1 MRVNHLE
8 NFRDSRCPLD
18 DQLTKQKVP
27 DSPSAAAK
35 MSGQDSDYADF
46 SSDEE
51 QDQNPL
57 LISTKK
63 KTVLKRTADEGS
75 DGEEP
80 LSDEEELEEPSKDKE
95 ESSSGKNVSQDSEQQ
110 EKPSAANLL
119 KKLRA
124 NKKLKHK
131 TGVVYLSSIPPYM
144 KPAKMR
150 QILSKFGEVD
160 RLFLKRED
168 EQKHKRR
175 TRGGGNKKIMYEEGW
190 AEFVRKRDAKLC
202 AETLN
207 GNIIG
212 GRKGS
217 FYHDDILN
225 VKYLPGFKWTD
236 LTEQIARE
244 NDIRQSK
251 FELEISQANK
261 MNAEFTKNVEK
272 SKMIENIKRS
282 KRQNSD
288 REQPEED
295 KPQRSFKQ
303 HKVATSRANA
313 PSEIKQ
319 KDSSKALGS
328 VLNSLF

>member
-1 MRVNHLE
+1 M
-8 NFRDSRCPLD
+8 
-18 DQLTKQKVP
+18 
-27 DSPSAAAK
+27 A
-35 MSGQDSDYADF
+35 GQESDYDDF
-46 SSDEE
+46 SSDGEE
-51 QDQNPL
+51 NSNPL
-57 LISTKK
+57 LISSKK
-63 KTVLKRTADEGS
+63 KTAPEREIVDDS
-75 DGEEP
+75 DNENNNISAP
-80 LSDEEELEEPSKDKE
+80 DDDEEDSGKDKDKPVPDE
-95 ESSSGKNVSQDSEQQ
+95 DT
-110 EKPSAANLL
+110 EKETKLGDKQKAIARIN
-119 KKLRA
+119 KKLNADR
-124 NKKLKHK
+124 KLKHK

-150 QILSKFGEVD
+150 QILSRFGEVD
-160 RLFLKRED
+160 RLFLKKED

-175 TRGGGNKKIMYEEGW
+175 VRGGGNKKAMYEEGW

-212 GRKGS
+212 GKKGS

-251 FELEISQANK
+251 LEIEISQANK
-261 MNAEFTKNVEK
+261 MNAEFAKNVEK
-272 SKMIENIKRS
+272 SKMLQNIKKS
-282 KRQNSD
+282 KRSASENGI
-288 REQPEED
+288 EED
-295 KPQRSFKQ
+295 SKPHKSFKQ
-303 HKVATSRANA
+303 HRVATSRADA

-319 KDSSKALGS
+319 KSSSKDLGS